1 VKASEANLRSILE
14 GNKQFLVPL
23 FQRTYS
29 WGKKEWD
36 TLWGDLEELNEEAH
50 QRNHFIGSAVTIPQN
65 SAASGVAKFLLI
77 DGQQRLTTILIILAL
92 LRDRAKELPDNSL
105 GDEINDSFLAN
116 RYKKGS
122 DHWKLLPTQTDR
134 EAYTQIMDGEPI
146 TQQTQIG
153 KAAAYFS
160 KRLSEKNAPDL
171 EALQTIVPS
180 KLTLVDIKLDRD
192 EDPYLIFESLNA
204 KGRPLTQ
211 ADLIRNYFFMKIPDE
226 QQQERFYALFWQ
238 PMQDSLGATLPE
250 AIRHFLMRNGTTIK
264 QGDTYLALKEEV
276 EEKSPAATG
285 DYLQDLARFAGYY
298 AKLLYPDQE
307 TQHDLRTRLKHLNR
321 LEVTVAYP
329 FLLNVYDD
337 YAQNKITAA
346 NFATIL
352 ELLENFILRRA
363 VCNVPR
369 GGLNRIFPLLYVQAS
384 QTESLVAGVRDNLA
398 TKNYPDDADF
408 REAFTSCIMYGNGA
422 RYVRTK
428 LILERLETA
437 TGNKEMVPFAN
448 LSVEHVMPQTLTPWW
463 KDHLGAD
470 YEQVHALW
478 LHTIGNL
485 TLTGYNSELSNSDFS
500 QKRSLF
506 AESHIGLNDWFQQ
519 IDKWNDEAIRIRAE
533 ALAERALA
541 IWPSFGK
548 TQLPL
553 RGSISG
559 ITGKMPVRLVIL
571 DQIFPVTTWRDVLQH
586 TLQMISNHDEDNFL
600 AIAEKFPKYIS
611 RDKNDLR
618 TTRQL
623 TNGFF
628 IETNM
633 SALSVDRLCR
643 QVAELAELS
652 VEDWRVET
660 I

>member
-1 VKASEANLRSILE
+1 MKASETNLRSILE

-29 WGKKEWD
+29 WDKKEWD
-36 TLWGDLEELNEEAH
+36 TLWNDLEELREETH
-50 QRNHFIGSAVTIPQN
+50 QRNHFIGSAVTIPQD
-65 SAASGVAKFLLI
+65 SAASGVAKSLLI
-77 DGQQRLTTILIILAL
+77 DGQQRITTILIILAL
-92 LRDRAKELPDNSL
+92 LRDRAKELPESNL
-105 GDEINDSFLAN
+105 GDEFNDSFLAN
-116 RYKKGS
+116 RYKKGR

-134 EAYTQIMDGEPI
+134 EPYTQIMQGEPI

-160 KRLSEKNAPDL
+160 KRLAGKKTAEL
-171 EALQTIVPS
+171 EALQNIVTS
-180 KLTLVDIKLDRD
+180 KLILVDVKLDRD

-226 QQQERFYALFWQ
+226 QQQEHFYAQYWQ
-238 PMQDSLGATLPE
+238 PMQDNLGTALPE
-250 AIRHFLMRNGTTIK
+250 AIRHFLMRNGKTIK

-276 EEKSPAATG
+276 EERSSATTG
-285 DYLQDLARFAGYY
+285 DYLQELARFASYY
-298 AKLLYPDQE
+298 ARLIYPDQE
-307 TQHDLRTRLKHLNR
+307 PAHNLRRRLQQLNR

-329 FLLNVYDD
+329 FLLNIYDD
-337 YAQNKITAA
+337 YARNIITAA
-346 NFATIL
+346 DFAAIL
-352 ELLENFILRRA
+352 DLLENFILRRA
-363 VCNVPR
+363 VCNMSR
-369 GGLNRIFPLLYVQAS
+369 GGLNRIFPLLYAQAS
-384 QTESLVAGVRDNLA
+384 QAESLVAGVRNSLA

-408 REAFTSCIMYGNGA
+408 RQSFTSSIMYGNGP

-428 LILERLETA
+428 LILERLETSA
-437 TGNKEMVPFAN
+437 GNKEIVPFER
-448 LSVEHVMPQTLTPWW
+448 LSVEHVTPQTLTPWW

-470 YEQVHALW
+470 YEQVHQLW

-485 TLTGYNSELSNSDFS
+485 TLAGYNSELSNSDFS
-500 QKRSLF
+500 HKRSLF

-519 IDKWNDEAIRIRAE
+519 TDTWDDETISIRAE

-541 IWPSFGK
+541 IWPFFGR
-548 TQLPL
+548 TQLPS
-553 RGSISG
+553 RSATAG
-559 ITGKMPVRLVIL
+559 ITGKTPIRLVIL
-571 DQIFPVTTWRDVLQH
+571 DQTFPVTTWRDVLQH
-586 TLQMISNHDEDNFL
+586 TLQTISDHDAENFL

-618 TTRQL
+618 ATRQL

-652 VEDWRVET
+652 TEDWRVET
-660 I
+660 S